1 MTFTIIEQTDP
12 ARRQAEETVRAA
24 FARQYGASVGEFAP
38 TLVALR
44 SERGDIHREPRHRE
58 PRHGEP
64 WDKITCVA
72 GIRFAADGFFS
83 ERYLDQPI
91 EILLRPLWNAPVRRE
106 HIAEV
111 TNLAGMKPRSS
122 QILIAY
128 VIHLC
133 RQRSIQWAFFTA
145 GERLRAA
152 LRRTGILTLDLGPAL
167 PERMDDPDAWG
178 TYYATNPHV
187 VAIHDSMITMRGI
200 PAGEGRTP
208 PLLKDSALA

>member
-12 ARRQAEETVRAA
+12 DRGQAEETVRAA

-44 SERGDIHREPRHRE
+44 PGRGDIHRETWNRE
-58 PRHGEP
+58 TWHGETLGG
-64 WDKITCVA
+64 ISCVA
-72 GIRFAADGFFS
+72 GIRFATDGFFS

-91 EILLRPLWNAPVRRE
+91 ETLLRPLWNAPVRRE

-152 LRRTGILTLDLGPAL
+152 LRRAGILTLDLGPAL
-167 PERMDDPDAWG
+167 PERMDNPDAWG

-187 VAIHDSMITMRGI
+187 VAIHDSMVAMRGI
-200 PAGEGRTP
+200 PARDERTP